1 VGSRPNPNICR
12 ERKEKGKDRDFGLAS
27 DMSTILRDLLT
38 FLLRFVLA
46 LETYISEAR
55 ERGEEGAFLFP
66 VRSHLEEAPG
76 NGNPKR

>member
-1 VGSRPNPNICR
+1 
-12 ERKEKGKDRDFGLAS
+12 
-27 DMSTILRDLLT
+27 MSTVLRDLLT

-46 LETYISEAR
+46 LEAYVSKAR